1 MPDLRRVSSDA
12 RSVGISHFLTKIIR
26 LLRKVQPSARREHPV
41 VLSCRL
47 SGFCLTPVGFLTF
60 LLIPMSSTQKVTMSK
75 RTAAAALSLIAATL
89 GLAACGSSSGG
100 AKHLTLVAYSTP
112 QGVFEKLIP
121 AFEETPAGKGVAF
134 SQSYGPSGEQSRAV
148 ANGLHADV
156 VNFSLE
162 PDVERLVKAGLVSAS
177 WNNNATHGFVTDSVA
192 VIIVRKGNPKHITG
206 WSDLV
211 KPGVQVLTPNPFT
224 SGGARWNVMAA
235 YGAQLKEGKTP
246 AEAQTYL
253 KALFHNVVS
262 QDSSARNALQTFL
275 AGRGDALI
283 DYEDEAITDQKKGAS
298 IEYVIPKD
306 TILIQNPIAVVGS
319 GASAAEAQKFVEY
332 LLSPAGQVIWVAKGY
347 RPVIA
352 GVAGASRFPT
362 PPGLFTIDSL
372 GGWKTVTKQFFE
384 PETGIVT
391 KIEQSLGVSTA
402 K

>member
-1 MPDLRRVSSDA
+1 MPM
-12 RSVGISHFLTKIIR
+12 F
-26 LLRKVQPSARREHPV
+26 
-41 VLSCRL
+41 
-47 SGFCLTPVGFLTF
+47 
-60 LLIPMSSTQKVTMSK
+60 STQKVTMPT
-75 RTAAAALSLIAATL
+75 RTLAVPLVLIAAAL
-89 GLAACGSSSGG
+89 GLAACGSSSSSSGKQL
-100 AKHLTLVAYSTP
+100 ALVAYSTP
-112 QGVFEKLIP
+112 EAAFEKLIP
-121 AFEETPAGKGVAF
+121 AFEATTAGKGVAF
-134 SQSYGPSGEQSRAV
+134 SKSFGPSGEQSRSV

-156 VNFSLE
+156 VNFSLA
-162 PDVERLVKAGLVSAS
+162 PDVEKLVKAGLVSAN
-177 WNNNATHGFVTDSVA
+177 WDQNATHGFVTDSVA

-224 SGGARWNVMAA
+224 SGSARWNVMAA

-246 AEAQTYL
+246 AQAEEYL

-283 DYEDEAITDQKKGAS
+283 DYEDEAISDQKKGAA

-306 TILIQNPIAVVGS
+306 TILIQNPVAVVGTGA
-319 GASAAEAQKFVEY
+319 GASEAQKFVSY
-332 LLSPAGQVIWVAKGY
+332 LLSPAGQKIWAAEGY
-347 RPVIA
+347 RPVVP
-352 GVAGASRFPT
+352 GVAAPGQFPT
-362 PPGLFTIDSL
+362 PAGLFTIETL
-372 GGWKTVTKQFFE
+372 GGWKAVTKQFFE